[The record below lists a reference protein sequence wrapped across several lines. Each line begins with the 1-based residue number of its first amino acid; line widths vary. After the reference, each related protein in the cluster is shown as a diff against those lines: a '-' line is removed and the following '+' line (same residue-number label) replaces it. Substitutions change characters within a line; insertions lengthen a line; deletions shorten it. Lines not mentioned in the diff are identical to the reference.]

1 MIAEIITELAVGAVL
16 CYLGWQIW
24 KRQKISLLHSYH
36 YRRVTAKDIPA
47 YTRQMG
53 LAQIVMGTGLAL
65 AALLRIFTEGF
76 LPLAVMIGGFAI
88 GLVMCHKAQM
98 KYNGSWFS

>member
-36 YRRVTAKDIPA
+36 YRRVTAEDIPA
-47 YTRQMG
+47 YTRQM
-53 LAQIVMGTGLAL
+53 GLAL

-88 GLVMCHKAQM
+88 GLVMCHQAQM